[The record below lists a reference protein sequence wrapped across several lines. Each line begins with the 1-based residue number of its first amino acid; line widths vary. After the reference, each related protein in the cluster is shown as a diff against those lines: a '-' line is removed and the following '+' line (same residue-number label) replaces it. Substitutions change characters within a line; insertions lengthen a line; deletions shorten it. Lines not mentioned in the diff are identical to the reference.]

1 VNQVTDEGVYTGVI
15 EMQEMDVPG

>member
-1 VNQVTDEGVYTGVI
+1 VTDEGVYTGVI